1 VVTLPTELQLVT
13 QCEIITITYIIT
25 LGIPTCFK
33 KVAKA
38 PAIAKLKQ
46 RMKNKIKSFALYEN
60 TDERAR
66 NLMFVLRTMRGYEQ
80 SVFMREKKRKC
91 ENVKTYFLSD

>member
-80 SVFMREKKRKC
+80 SVFIRKKKR
-91 ENVKTYFLSD
+91 EM